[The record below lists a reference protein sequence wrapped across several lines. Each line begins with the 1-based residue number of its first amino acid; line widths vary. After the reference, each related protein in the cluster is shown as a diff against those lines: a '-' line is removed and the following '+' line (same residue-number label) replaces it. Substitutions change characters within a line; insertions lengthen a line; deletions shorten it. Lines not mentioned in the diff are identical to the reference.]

1 MPSKKIPVI
10 LILAIALTACNETQ
24 KTTGSTQNSDS
35 VGMIVS
41 DQKMPATPPKEIVL
55 TSGGQTPR
63 WLAEVVMKYIRGT
76 DNELIRLEGADSES
90 WIIDKVE
97 INDTGKYIFIQIGH
111 SVAEED
117 GRDKRFVT
125 DQWIGVDSATRTIY
139 EYDVGRDTT
148 IVWNKKGK

>member
-1 MPSKKIPVI
+1 MLSKKTPVT
-10 LILAIALTACNETQ
+10 LILSIALTACNNTQ
-24 KTTGSTQNSDS
+24 NKTGSTQNSDS
-35 VGMIVS
+35 VGMTIS
-41 DQKMPATPPKEIVL
+41 DQKLLVSTPKEVVL

-76 DNELIRLEGADSES
+76 DNELIRSEGADSES

-117 GRDKRFVT
+117 GRNKRFVT

-139 EYDVGRDTT
+139 EYDVARDTT